1 MKLRQFQK
9 QDYARLALTPG
20 GILAHDTGLGK
31 TWAAYTW
38 PLLKVGFTPLP
49 GPTYKM
55 RPSAPVLIVAP
66 GDLHQQFIEEAA
78 QHFKAEVVRIPDQ
91 ATFRRM
97 AHLDPGTGRWHLPA
111 GYYITSYTQLG
122 VNGVVPLPSTADDP
136 EYLMDIT
143 RTRLDTLIKGHNA
156 AALRAGTPHWEAL
169 NGPGQLSA
177 LITQLQPILAS
188 MTEEVGASRKGIRCV
203 FSPSLADLCQD
214 AFQVVVVDEA
224 VRMKGKDTL
233 IAMGVRQMSP
243 PFRLVLTAT
252 PVKNRVPDLFW
263 LAWWACGSQA
273 QAHARWPYDPDGQ
286 EDFANTFCVSERNLT
301 KAAKAKA
308 GGGGGRYKKLTPQV
322 CNIHRIWKLMAPII
336 LRRRKHDSGVEI
348 VAKHR
353 HVYRVPL
360 GTEQAKVYKAHL
372 EWKPKDKNGKTALGA
387 QLQALRMV
395 AASPNSASLPRG
407 RSHPYTPKLATV
419 LTLTQQ
425 ILARG
430 EQVIIFS
437 PFHDPLDTLSGRL
450 RSACVRHSVLDG
462 RVSQRERG
470 EVASMF
476 KKGPAGGLPVILAG
490 VECMSEGHSFPLC
503 NNVILLSYP
512 WALDKVLQAEDRAY
526 RLNSVRDL
534 NSYRIVCD
542 GSIDRKMESQIGEKS
557 DSAELVLDGHL
568 IGDNASEMSLAELLS
583 IAERDFETATQTVP
597 EEALEAEWPA
607 LQAQLRRSAS
617 GWGMPQTLD
626 RVQPN
631 PLKDSLPV
639 AVGTAPSPLLVVT
652 HRPTSSPVP
661 GWRLHYRRRLA
672 ATMSVS

>member
-1 MKLRQFQK
+1 MKLKQFQK

-49 GPTYKM
+49 GPIYRM

-78 QHFKAEVVRIPDQ
+78 LHFKAEVVRLSDQ
-91 ATFRRM
+91 ATFMRLSR
-97 AHLDPGTGRWHLPA
+97 LDPATGRRTLPA

-122 VNGVVPLPSTADDP
+122 VNGVVPLPDASKDDP
-136 EYLMDIT
+136 EYLMELT
-143 RTRLDTLIKGHNA
+143 GTTLQSVIRGHNA
-156 AALRAGTPHWEAL
+156 AALAAKAPTWEAL
-169 NGPGQLSA
+169 NGQGQLSA
-177 LITQLQPILAS
+177 LITQLQPIVAS
-188 MTEEVGASRKGIRCV
+188 MTGEVGASRKGVRCV

-233 IAMGVRQMSP
+233 IAQGVRQMSP

-263 LAWWACGSQA
+263 LAWWACGSQS
-273 QAHARWPYDPDGQ
+273 QAHARWPYSPEEQ
-286 EDFANTFCVSERNLT
+286 EDFAKTFCVSERNLT

-308 GGGGGRYKKLTPQV
+308 AGSRGGSRYKKLTPQV

-360 GTEQAKVYKAHL
+360 GTKQAEVYKAHL
-372 EWKPKDKNGKTALGA
+372 EWKPTDKNGKTAIGA

-395 AASPNSASLPRG
+395 AAAPNSLSLPRG
-407 RSHPYTPKLATV
+407 RGHSYTPKLATV

-425 ILARG
+425 ILERG
-430 EQVIIFS
+430 EQVVIFS
-437 PFHDPLDTLSGRL
+437 PFHDPLDTLSARL
-450 RSACVRHSVLDG
+450 QSAGVNHSVLDG
-462 RVSQRERG
+462 RVSQRGRG
-470 EVASMF
+470 ELAAAF
-476 KKGPAGGLPVILAG
+476 KKGPTGGVPVILAG

-503 NNVILLSYP
+503 NNVILLAYP
-512 WALDKVLQAEDRAY
+512 WALDKVLQCEDRAY

-568 IGDNASEMSLAELLS
+568 LGDNASEMSLAELFQ
-583 IAERDFETATQTVP
+583 IAEREFENATKTVP
-597 EEALEAEWPA
+597 ETSLEAEWPA
-607 LQAQLRRSAS
+607 LRDQLRRTASVWGGIQPPSPTPLPAPQAVQTIAPEPQVQLPGMHDPVS
-617 GWGMPQTLD
+617 GW
-626 RVQPN
+626 RN
-631 PLKDSLPV
+631 
-639 AVGTAPSPLLVVT
+639 
-652 HRPTSSPVP
+652 
-661 GWRLHYRRRLA
+661 HYRRRLA
-672 ATMSVS
+672 RSMAVS